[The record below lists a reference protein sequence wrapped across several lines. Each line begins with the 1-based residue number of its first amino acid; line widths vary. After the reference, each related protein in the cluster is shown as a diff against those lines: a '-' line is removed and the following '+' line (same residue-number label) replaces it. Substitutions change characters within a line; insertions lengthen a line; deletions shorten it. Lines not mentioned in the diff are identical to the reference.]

1 MHVSKSPASFS
12 RSAPE
17 RTMSFVTLAAA
28 SLLLPTPSPSAARSI
43 IVSPSASSTVVSLF
57 SRMATSGGSP
67 AANNNN
73 AKFVYGKDDV
83 LFGHIEERQGDKPWG
98 RVLDAGTGAHSLRWL
113 ATLPINGLVAVTAD
127 SNMQRNCQREIADLG
142 IDNVTELVQ
151 GNWFDET
158 NPLTFAEDEFD
169 VILCDYL
176 IGAMD
181 GFSPYRQDLMIPNL
195 TKYLKPA
202 GHMYIVG
209 LEPIPDDSDS
219 VISRVRQ
226 VRDACILL
234 AGHKCYRE
242 YPATWIERQ
251 IRHIPDLEYRHR
263 QHFTILYHK
272 STIVKQINVG
282 RSKLPLLPDYMRDS
296 MRTLL
301 NDLERRADDET
312 EQDTKRIPLGFD
324 YVVTAEKRS
333 L

>member
-1 MHVSKSPASFS
+1 V
-12 RSAPE
+12 
-17 RTMSFVTLAAA
+17 
-28 SLLLPTPSPSAARSI
+28 
-43 IVSPSASSTVVSLF
+43 
-57 SRMATSGGSP
+57 
-67 AANNNN
+67 
-73 AKFVYGKDDV
+73 
-83 LFGHIEERQGDKPWG
+83 
-98 RVLDAGTGAHSLRWL
+98 GTCAHSLRWL
-113 ATLPINGLVAVTAD
+113 ATLPLDGGLVAVTAD
-127 SNMQRNCQREIADLG
+127 ATMQRNCQREIADLG
-142 IDNVTELVQ
+142 IDQVTTLVQ

-158 NPLTFAEDEFD
+158 NPLDFAENEFD

-202 GHMYIVG
+202 GRMYIVG
-209 LEPIPDDSDS
+209 LEPIPDDSGS

-242 YPATWIERQ
+242 YPASWLERQ
-251 IRHIPDLEYRHR
+251 IRHTPDLEYLHR

-301 NDLERRADDET
+301 NDLEGRVDDET

-324 YVVTAEKRS
+324 YVVTAEKKS
-333 L
+333 F